1 MKFASLFSY
10 LNNREILSKL
20 RCKPIIAVFFYSI
33 SFFNSSIFYNNASD
47 YYNIFDILFDNIKT
61 SPFFFPLVKL

>member
-47 YYNIFDILFDNIKT
+47 YYNIFGNKKT

>member
-47 YYNIFDILFDNIKT
+47 YYNIFGK
-61 SPFFFPLVKL
+61 